1 MSAPC
6 ESRRASVVFFLA
18 LILFCVVEFSG
29 IAFSRQSS
37 QSTPD
42 KPQNP
47 LPRPSGMSTGGI
59 HAPIKDSH
67 SRPITAG
74 GFADGAPV
82 VFLDITHQSGL
93 DKFHHRS
100 GSPEKS
106 TIIEAPGSGVALLDY
121 DNDGWLDIYLLN
133 GSTIA
138 AMNVVEPAPRAIH
151 SHNNHDAP
159 FTDVTDQPLVSND
172 RAGSGAAL
180 AD

>member
-82 VFLDITHQSGL
+82 VFLDI
-93 DKFHHRS
+93 RS
-100 GSPEKS
+100 EERRVGRGWRYGWWTCVVLEKR
-106 TIIEAPGSGVALLDY
+106 L
-121 DNDGWLDIYLLN
+121 
-133 GSTIA
+133 
-138 AMNVVEPAPRAIH
+138 
-151 SHNNHDAP
+151 
-159 FTDVTDQPLVSND
+159 
-172 RAGSGAAL
+172 
-180 AD
+180 